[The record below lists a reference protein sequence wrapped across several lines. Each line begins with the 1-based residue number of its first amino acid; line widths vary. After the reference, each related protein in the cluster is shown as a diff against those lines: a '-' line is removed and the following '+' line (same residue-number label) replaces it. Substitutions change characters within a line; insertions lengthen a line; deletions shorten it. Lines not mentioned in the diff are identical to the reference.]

1 MPKPFYKR
9 KRLWIPI
16 LLLTPVATLFI
27 YLALNP
33 IPNFR
38 KTVNFLL
45 QHVAGIEEKNIKVGK
60 RRINYYEGGAQNPR
74 KVLLLHGFG
83 GTAQMTWMRLMP
95 ALAKDYHVIAP
106 DMLASNFLRLNPATY
121 SVDSEVD
128 LVLGLMQGLGIDK
141 ANFVGLSV
149 GGWVSLI
156 IALEHPEKVDKL
168 ILVESAGLR
177 TEIPELARLTLTDRE
192 KAKRFL
198 ELLFYNPP
206 PLPGFVLDQLVRS
219 STRIKAKYEAVFMG
233 FVENS
238 KTRLLDNKVSLIQQ
252 PALIIHGR
260 EDKVIPFE
268 VGERLHSLIPNSEM
282 VILEKSGH
290 APVWDQPGQLK
301 DSILEFLA
309 KPVTAE
315 SAPSVPSASP
325 HATSQNT
332 PAS

>member
-9 KRLWIPI
+9 KRLWIP
-16 LLLTPVATLFI
+16 LLLLAPVAALLI

-33 IPNFR
+33 IPHFR

-45 QHVAGIEEKNIKVGK
+45 QHVAGIEEKQARVGK
-60 RRINYYEGGAQNPR
+60 RRVNYYEGGKRNPR

-106 DMLASNFLRLNPATY
+106 DLLASSFLRLNPATY
-121 SVDSEVD
+121 SVDSEVE
-128 LVLGLMQGLGIDK
+128 LVLGLMQALNLEK
-141 ANFVGLSV
+141 ADFVGLSV

-156 IALEHPEKVDKL
+156 IALEHPEKVGKL
-168 ILVESAGLR
+168 VLVESAGLR

-206 PLPGFVLDQLVRS
+206 PLPGFVLDQLVKS

-238 KTRLLDNKVSLIQQ
+238 KLRLLDNKVWQVRQ
-252 PALIIHGR
+252 PTLVIHGR
-260 EDKVIPFE
+260 EDRVIPFE
-268 VGERLHSLIPNSEM
+268 VGERLHKLIPGSEM
-282 VILEKSGH
+282 VALEKSGH
-290 APVWDQPGQLK
+290 APVWDQPGRLK
-301 DSILEFLA
+301 NAVLDFLA
-309 KPVTAE
+309 APFPAE
-315 SAPSVPSASP
+315 SLPATTPAPPASP
-325 HATSQNT
+325 V
-332 PAS
+332 P

>member
-1 MPKPFYKR
+1 MPKPVYKR
-9 KRLWIPI
+9 KRLWIP
-16 LLLTPVATLFI
+16 LLLLAPVAALLI

-33 IPNFR
+33 IPHFR

-45 QHVAGIEEKNIKVGK
+45 QHVAGIEEQQARVGK
-60 RRINYYEGGAQNPR
+60 RRVNYYEGGKENPR

-106 DMLASNFLRLNPATY
+106 DLLASSFLRLNPATY

-128 LVLGLMQGLGIDK
+128 LVLGLMQALNIEK
-141 ANFVGLSV
+141 ADFVGLSV

-156 IALEHPEKVDKL
+156 IALEHPEKVGKL

-206 PLPGFVLDQLVRS
+206 PLPGFVLDQLVKS

-238 KTRLLDNKVSLIQQ
+238 KLRLLDNKVWQVRQ
-252 PALIIHGR
+252 PTLVIHGR
-260 EDKVIPFE
+260 EDRVIPFE
-268 VGERLHSLIPNSEM
+268 VGERLHRLIPGSAM
-282 VILEKSGH
+282 VALEKSGH
-290 APVWDQPGQLK
+290 APVWDQPTRLK
-301 DSILEFLA
+301 NAILDFLA
-309 KPVTAE
+309 APFPAE
-315 SAPSVPSASP
+315 SLPATTPAP
-325 HATSQNT
+325 HAT
-332 PAS
+332 PIP

>member
-9 KRLWIPI
+9 KRLWIP
-16 LLLTPVATLFI
+16 LLLLAPVAALLI

-33 IPNFR
+33 IPHFR

-45 QHVAGIEEKNIKVGK
+45 QHVAGIEERQARVGK
-60 RRINYYEGGAQNPR
+60 RRVNYYEGGSQNPR

-106 DMLASNFLRLNPATY
+106 DLLASSFLRLNPATY
-121 SVDSEVD
+121 SVDSEVE
-128 LVLGLMQGLGIDK
+128 LVLGLMQALNLEK
-141 ANFVGLSV
+141 ADFVGLSV

-156 IALEHPEKVDKL
+156 IALEHPEKVGKL
-168 ILVESAGLR
+168 VLVESAGLR

-206 PLPGFVLDQLVRS
+206 PLPGFVLDQLVKS

-233 FVENS
+233 FVQNS
-238 KTRLLDNKVSLIQQ
+238 KLRLLDNKVWQVRQ
-252 PALIIHGR
+252 PALVIHGR
-260 EDKVIPFE
+260 EDRVIPFE
-268 VGERLHSLIPNSEM
+268 VGERLHKLIPGSEM
-282 VILEKSGH
+282 VVLEKSGH
-290 APVWDQPGQLK
+290 APVWDQPTRLK
-301 DSILEFLA
+301 NAILDFLA
-309 KPVTAE
+309 APFPAE
-315 SAPSVPSASP
+315 SLPTTTPGP
-325 HATSQNT
+325 QAT
-332 PAS
+332 PVL